1 MEMPVEEA
9 SVIMLPPIA
18 AEPVT
23 RADQTEPHYRV
34 GTLAYTPN
42 SLARLFGWLFW
53 GDLAWQLKDRSVGT
67 VFQLLIKQ
75 FHASDLVCSLLLV
88 TIPQIIGISL
98 GPYVS
103 IASDRHRGRLGR
115 RIPFILLPTPF
126 AALSIIA
133 LGFAPMLGRWFNS
146 ATGGAASSA
155 DRWIL
160 LFFGIFWVMFDI
172 TTTVANSAFGP
183 LVNDVVP
190 PHFLG
195 RFYGAFRAIS
205 LLAGIV
211 FNFWVLGIAGKYYLP
226 IFVGA
231 GLLYGLGVPLMCWK
245 VKEGTY
251 PAMQEGGPLK
261 EPGNR
266 SPLKFYFGFARECL
280 SKPYYLW
287 VFAAIILPNLAMLP
301 MNTFN
306 LYFAQSLGSSARH
319 FGHLTALSFTFSL
332 ILTFPIAWLVDRFH
346 SLRMAMIALMLHGT
360 ATLWG
365 SLYIHDQSTFA
376 IAFVVTNTLAGVW
389 LTSTAPLA
397 ALLLPRMKF
406 AQYGCALGILN
417 SVLNLVFAPM
427 VGAFL
432 DHCHH
437 QYRYT
442 YLWAFLLETCGFF
455 ATLVLFRKFKSAGGK
470 ENYIAPE

>member
-1 MEMPVEEA
+1 MELPVEEA
-9 SVIMLPPIA
+9 SVIVLPPIA
-18 AEPVT
+18 AEVPQ
-23 RADQTEPHYRV
+23 RSDGPRDEFRV
-34 GTLAYTPN
+34 GTLTYTPR
-42 SLARLFGWLFW
+42 SLSKLFGWLFW
-53 GDLAWQLKDRSVGT
+53 GDLAWQFKDRSVGT

-88 TIPQIIGISL
+88 TVPQIIGISL
-98 GPYVS
+98 GPYIS
-103 IASDRHRGRLGR
+103 TASDRHRGRRGR
-115 RIPFILLPTPF
+115 RIPFILVPTPF
-126 AALSIIA
+126 AAFSIIA
-133 LGFAPMLGRWFNS
+133 LGFAPMLGRWCNS
-146 ATGGAASSA
+146 VTGGSTGNV

-172 TTTVANSAFGP
+172 TTTVSNSAFGP

-190 PHFLG
+190 AAFLG

-211 FNFWVLGIAGKYYLP
+211 FNFWILGIAGKYYLP
-226 IFVGA
+226 IFLGA
-231 GLLYGLGVPLMCWK
+231 GLLYGLGVPMMCWK
-245 VKEGTY
+245 VKEGSY
-251 PAMQEGGPLK
+251 PPLNPIDK
-261 EPGNR
+261 PKR
-266 SPLKFYFGFARECL
+266 SPVKFYLGFARECF

-306 LYFAQSLGSSARH
+306 LYFAQSLGASARH

-332 ILTFPIAWLVDRFH
+332 ALTFPIAWLVDRFH
-346 SLRMAMIALMLHGT
+346 SLRMAAIALVLHGT

-365 SLYIHDQSTFA
+365 SLFIHDQATFA

-389 LTSTAPLA
+389 LTSTAPLTS
-397 ALLLPRMKF
+397 LLLPRMKF

-417 SVLNLVFAPM
+417 SVLNLIVAPM

-432 DHCHH
+432 DHHNH

-442 YLWAFLLETCGFF
+442 YTIAFVLESAGLV
-455 ATLVLFRKFKSAGGK
+455 ATLILLGRFMQLGGPK
-470 ENYIAPE
+470 GYIAPE